1 MAEHTMPPATS
12 VSGWLR
18 ETKKSASHHVVGRR
32 HWNRRPLDVRRRW
45 WLRAAVAMLRR
56 RDRLVDSLSTVPV
69 CRLPLTT
76 PPAPRGLGRITTHR
90 RPQTKGKMISV
101 TLWQLDKSKRDG
113 SGYSGREFH
122 FRLCCCYLTTSG
134 KICACADSLLSSSND
149 WTSSMLCGR
158 KGNRRQCKRPVA
170 LVLCHPINL
179 PLQ

>member
-1 MAEHTMPPATS
+1 
-12 VSGWLR
+12 
-18 ETKKSASHHVVGRR
+18 
-32 HWNRRPLDVRRRW
+32 
-45 WLRAAVAMLRR
+45 MLRR

-76 PPAPRGLGRITTHR
+76 PPAPRELGRITTHR

-134 KICACADSLLSSSND
+134 KFCACADSLLSSSND